1 MHFGTLLH
9 HRTMRRWWN
18 QASHCVHCATGAVMS
33 HQCSVFYRTQIVSL
47 RPRQFQGR
55 SCSHDNNSLQWSI
68 TAINRQSIM
77 QLIYMNSNV
86 KMELDMQ
93 LQCPAAS
100 NVLRTVRTS
109 PVRLT
114 SATTTFAFSHS
125 PRQYENTRFFIENQ
139 NEKTNFA
146 DEDKS
151 NESEMCQVLLDSVF
165 VYSFDFHWIL
175 VHSRLSMPC
184 EPARKPSDTLLSKYI
199 AIDSTAHF
207 FHSFENIEFPGEFVC
222 MRRTTTG
229 NRMSEGNFMEAIAPV
244 LVMAQCFAIMPV
256 VGVNGATASEF
267 HGKRCARF
275 TV

>member
-1 MHFGTLLH
+1 
-9 HRTMRRWWN
+9 
-18 QASHCVHCATGAVMS
+18 MS

-125 PRQYENTRFFIENQ
+125 PRQYENSVFLSKIKTKKRTSLTKINQMKVKCARYYLTVFLCILSIFIEFWYILDYQCRVNQ
-139 NEKTNFA
+139 LGNHPT
-146 DEDKS
+146 
-151 NESEMCQVLLDSVF
+151 
-165 VYSFDFHWIL
+165 
-175 VHSRLSMPC
+175 LS
-184 EPARKPSDTLLSKYI
+184 
-199 AIDSTAHF
+199 
-207 FHSFENIEFPGEFVC
+207 
-222 MRRTTTG
+222 
-229 NRMSEGNFMEAIAPV
+229 
-244 LVMAQCFAIMPV
+244 
-256 VGVNGATASEF
+256 
-267 HGKRCARF
+267 
-275 TV
+275 